1 MIGLTEKPF
10 PRVPAEKICFL
21 LFHSSLNL
29 AFVYSA
35 EYFKHLFVMN
45 VFGFANKNILL
56 EK

>member
-1 MIGLTEKPF
+1 MIGLTEEPF